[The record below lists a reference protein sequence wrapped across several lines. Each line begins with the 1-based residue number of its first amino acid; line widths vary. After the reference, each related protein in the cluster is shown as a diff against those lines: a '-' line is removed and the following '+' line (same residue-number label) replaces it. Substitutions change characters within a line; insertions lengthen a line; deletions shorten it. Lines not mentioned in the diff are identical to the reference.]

1 MTREEAKKIAKKI
14 LSSLAKTEASFQ
26 VRKIIRE
33 KVKLIV
39 DAHRDNLLLGGG
51 VLAGAAANE
60 IDLSRYENLGKL
72 TWDEIPPVFREIYP
86 QQLIA
91 GGIPEEFAQDL
102 AKVTAEA
109 SFNKD
114 LTDTLVATHPE
125 IHFTGLQ
132 QFGDEIYDIFPDILT
147 DVVDL
152 PNETPS
158 TNESNINVNES
169 PEDIEPPPE
178 PQISEPEPGFL
189 DWLGETISDAFNKL
203 AS

>member
-1 MTREEAKKIAKKI
+1 M
-14 LSSLAKTEASFQ
+14 
-26 VRKIIRE
+26 
-33 KVKLIV
+33 
-39 DAHRDNLLLGGG
+39 
-51 VLAGAAANE
+51 
-60 IDLSRYENLGKL
+60 
-72 TWDEIPPVFREIYP
+72 
-86 QQLIA
+86 
-91 GGIPEEFAQDL
+91 
-102 AKVTAEA
+102 

-169 PEDIEPPPE
+169 PEDIEPPLVDPPE
-178 PQISEPEPGFL
+178 PPISEPEPGCTFFFL
-189 DWLGETISDAFNKL
+189 SFIKFGGKFFDSLHR
-203 AS
+203 